1 MFSSG
6 VNEENS
12 LSIPFLVITPDVSIE
27 FFGSSES
34 EPNSGWDG
42 VTKGGRTGIMTCPTL
57 RAQFNLWESGAF
69 SVVEIDGV
77 LAEAAVNEIRA
88 SENILSA
95 MYIRVK

>member
-1 MFSSG
+1 MVSNSLLPTVPMFSSG

-12 LSIPFLVITPDVSIE
+12 LSIPFLVITPDVSID

-69 SVVEIDGV
+69 SVVEIVICLTFMSDQ
-77 LAEAAVNEIRA
+77 
-88 SENILSA
+88 
-95 MYIRVK
+95 YI